1 MTRESPYVRL
11 RRIAC
16 RFASQIVNPIQCTMF
31 VITPDNA
38 VWQQIKERTVAA
50 KQLRHEVLL
59 SITDDGKILLSY
71 RPVITPRDVPWEIRP

>member
-16 RFASQIVNPIQCTMF
+16 RFATQVVHPIQRTMF

-50 KQLRHEVLL
+50 KQIRHEVVL

-71 RPVITPRDVPWEIRP
+71 RPTIAPFDVPWEIRP